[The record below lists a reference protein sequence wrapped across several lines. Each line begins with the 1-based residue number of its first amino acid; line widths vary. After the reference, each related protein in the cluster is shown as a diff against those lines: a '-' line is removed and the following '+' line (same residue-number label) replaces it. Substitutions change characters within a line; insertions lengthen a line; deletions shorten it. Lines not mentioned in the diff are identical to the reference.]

1 MAQSNLGKA
10 YVQIVPSAKGISGS
24 VTGVLKG
31 ESEAAGKA
39 AGSNITGFIKKT
51 IIAAGI
57 GKLLK
62 DTIQE
67 GARYEQGRG
76 GIETLF
82 GAKGAKN
89 VQEYAK
95 MVGKSVADVS
105 GEYGRLK
112 SVEDRMMKNANDA
125 WKTAGLSANEYM
137 EQSTSFAASLLQ
149 SVGGNQAKAA
159 QAANQAVIDMS
170 DNANK
175 MGTDIQDI
183 QNAYQGFAKQNYTM
197 LDNLKL
203 GYGGTKTEMER
214 LLTDA
219 EKLSGKKYDIN
230 NLSDVYEAIHVV
242 QGELSITGTTAK
254 EAEGTLSGSFASM
267 KAAASNFMAQLVNGE
282 DVKGALSGLIDSAG
296 TFLFDNLIPAIG
308 NVITN
313 IPWTDMFS
321 RVSSKFEELANDP
334 ELPAKGA
341 KMLESFIGGIVEAI
355 PSLLEAA
362 DNVFRVV
369 LNVAAGVIGDLAQK
383 GMQAISGWAK
393 GVWGGFQSGAASV
406 IDRIKA
412 SVSGKF
418 ESIKTVIAGKA
429 SAAVNAIKSKFAEA
443 QSAILRP
450 VEIARDKVK
459 GVVDHIK
466 SFFSFQVSMP
476 HIPLPHFSVTPSG
489 WKVGDLLK
497 GSIPHLGIS
506 WYAEGGIMN
515 RPTLF
520 GGGEAGP
527 EGIIPLDPFWKRID
541 NMTKLVA
548 QEKKAGGGDQII
560 NLYYDSS
567 DEAKDMVRDI
577 GRGMK
582 RMKMAG
588 VI

>member
-175 MGTDIQDI
+175 MDTDIQDI